1 MTSPRIAGWRGR
13 SRSHATM
20 RHAWAAKG
28 DALSTDKAVRPT
40 TADVARLASVST
52 ATVSYVLNNAEG
64 RRISAPTRE
73 AVYRAAELLGYRPNL
88 AARNLARGRSGV
100 VLYVLPHVAVG
111 DMPMQ
116 AGSRMTTELAR
127 VGLLQLQIFEAE
139 NDHHVVEAIENLD
152 PAAVTS
158 LFPLSEVASHA
169 VKTAGVPHI
178 DIGTLP
184 ALGNPHLSVGELRVE
199 HLVSRGHRQI
209 AFAYT
214 GNRRWRVLGDYWL
227 EGVAGAALARDL
239 PSVSVAEVTQ
249 GNAVEVVTGW
259 VRDGVTAVCAQSD
272 EIACLVLHGI
282 REAGLRCPA
291 DLAVMGVD
299 ATPMAALSSPP
310 LTTVEFN
317 PTAVADA
324 AIAAVLTELGYA
336 APPPP
341 QPTDVARLIVRAST

>member
-1 MTSPRIAGWRGR
+1 MQLT
-13 SRSHATM
+13 TN
-20 RHAWAAKG
+20 
-28 DALSTDKAVRPT
+28 KAVRPT
-40 TADVARLASVST
+40 TADVARLANVST

-64 RRISAPTRE
+64 RKISAQTQE
-73 AVYRAAELLGYRPNL
+73 AVYRAAELLGYRPNF
-88 AARNLARGRSGV
+88 AARNLARGKSGV
-100 VLYVLPHVAVG
+100 VLYVIPHVAVG

-127 VGLLQLQIFEAE
+127 LGLLQLQIFDAE
-139 NDHHVVEAIENLD
+139 DDQHVVDAIENLD
-152 PAAVTS
+152 PVAVTG
-158 LFPLSEVASHA
+158 LFPLSEAASHA
-169 VKTAGVPHI
+169 VKAAGVPHI
-178 DIGTLP
+178 TIGALP
-184 ALGNPHLSVGELRVE
+184 ALGDPHLSVGELRVE
-199 HLVSRGHRQI
+199 HLVSRGHRQL

-214 GNRRWRVLGDYWL
+214 GNRRWRALGDYWL
-227 EGVAGAALARDL
+227 EGVAGAAQSRDL
-239 PSVSVAEVTQ
+239 PCVSVAEVTQ
-249 GNAVEVVTGW
+249 DNAAQVVTRW

-324 AIAAVLTELGYA
+324 AIAAVLTELGYP

-341 QPTDVARLIVRAST
+341 QPTDVAHLIVRAST